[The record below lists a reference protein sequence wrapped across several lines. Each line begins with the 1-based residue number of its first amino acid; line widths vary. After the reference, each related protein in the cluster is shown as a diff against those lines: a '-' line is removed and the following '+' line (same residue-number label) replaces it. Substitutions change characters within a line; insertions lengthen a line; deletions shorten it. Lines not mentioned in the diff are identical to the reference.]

1 MEGHWKIWGEGGLKS
16 QFFYM
21 KLNQNF
27 QRGGEGFKPTKPS
40 LGPWLFFGTIHY
52 KEKFCQK
59 GYSYSKGVISGGD
72 IGGWD
77 LYFQGVNF

>member
-1 MEGHWKIWGEGGLKS
+1 MVTENIHIHPWKVTGKSEGRGSQKS
-16 QFFYM
+16 VFLYM

-40 LGPWLFFGTIHY
+40 LRPWIFFGTIHY

-72 IGGWD
+72 IGG
-77 LYFQGVNF
+77 